1 MTRFSNLPKM
11 MIATAA
17 LSSFIL
23 PGAALAGDVAAGNA
37 KFQELCVSCHGA
49 GGKGDGPTGMALAAA
64 GQPAPRDFTV
74 GDFKL
79 DTDKD
84 GSAGTDADLK
94 NVITKGALVYGGS
107 AMMAPVVGLSDA
119 DLDNLVAFIRSLKQ

>member
-1 MTRFSNLPKM
+1 MTRFVLTTLM
-11 MIATAA
+11 MAA
-17 LSSFIL
+17 LTLPSVSF
-23 PGAALAGDVAAGNA
+23 AAGDVAAGNA
-37 KFQELCVSCHGA
+37 KFQELCVSCHGP

-64 GQPAPRDFTV
+64 GQPAPRDFTI

-84 GSAGTDADLK
+84 GKAGTDTDLK

-107 AMMAPVVGLSDA
+107 AMMAPLMGLSDA
-119 DLDNLVAFIRSLKQ
+119 DLDNLVAFIRSLKK

>member
-1 MTRFSNLPKM
+1 MTRLFTTAIFLAAFALP
-11 MIATAA
+11 
-17 LSSFIL
+17 SVSF
-23 PGAALAGDVAAGNA
+23 AGDVAAGNE
-37 KFQELCVSCHGA
+37 KFQALCVSCHGP
-49 GGKGDGPTGMALAAA
+49 GGQGDGPTGLALAAA

-84 GSAGTDADLK
+84 GTPGTDADLK

-107 AMMAPVVGLSDA
+107 AMMAPVQGLSPA
-119 DLDNLVAFIRSLKQ
+119 DQDNLVAFIRSLKQ

>member
-1 MTRFSNLPKM
+1 MTNQARYDDDGQRTTDCCGSYSTYCGDGRGADVLCCKNCYEGV
-11 MIATAA
+11 
-17 LSSFIL
+17 
-23 PGAALAGDVAAGNA
+23 PGG
-37 KFQELCVSCHGA
+37 Q
-49 GGKGDGPTGMALAAA
+49 GDGPTGLALAAA

-84 GSAGTDADLK
+84 GTPGTDADLK

-107 AMMAPVVGLSDA
+107 AMMAPVQGLSAA
-119 DLDNLVAFIRSLKQ
+119 DQDNLVAFIRSLKQ